1 MKLTKFGVSVA
12 LISAVAYF
20 AGYVGIVPIVL
31 LFIFALYTDIE
42 IVAKKNI
49 TQAMIIS
56 VFFSILTMVFGACS
70 SGYMDFIGL
79 FSGAYGVYNVLSK
92 LDFCS
97 WLKTICG
104 IAEFVIMIYAVI
116 AAFKGDVVKLPIVTK
131 MVEKHFGEE
140 SEAATTT
147 ETKSIAED
155 TDTDTEQ

>member
-42 IVAKKNI
+42 SVAKKNV

-116 AAFKGDVVKLPIVTK
+116 AAFKGEVVKLPIVTK

-140 SEAATTT
+140 PGTAAKAEA
-147 ETKSIAED
+147 KSITED
-155 TDTDTEQ
+155 TGTEQ

>member
-56 VFFSILTMVFGACS
+56 VFFSILAMVFGACS
-70 SGYMDFIGL
+70 NGYMDFIGL

-97 WLKTICG
+97 WLKTICS
-104 IAEFVIMIYAVI
+104 IAEFVIMIYAVV
-116 AAFKGDVVKLPIVTK
+116 AAFKGDVVKLPIVSK

-140 SEAATTT
+140 TETATAT
-147 ETKSIAED
+147 ETKSIAEN
-155 TDTDTEQ
+155 TDTEQ

>member
-42 IVAKKNI
+42 IVAKKNV
-49 TQAMIIS
+49 TQALIIS
-56 VFFSILTMVFGACS
+56 VCFSILSMVLGACS
-70 SGYMDFIGL
+70 SGYMSFVDL

-92 LDFCS
+92 LNFCS
-97 WLKTICG
+97 WLDGICD

-116 AAFKGDVVKLPIVTK
+116 AAFKGEVVKLPIVTK
-131 MVEKHFGEE
+131 MVDKHFGEA
-140 SEAATTT
+140 AATPVKNI
-147 ETKSIAED
+147 EAE
-155 TDTDTEQ
+155 

>member
-42 IVAKKNI
+42 AVAKKNV

-97 WLKTICG
+97 WLKTICSSKVTT
-104 IAEFVIMIYAVI
+104 ISFPCRSSSICSFTKEEAVRI
-116 AAFKGDVVKLPIVTK
+116 SVPTRWLEL
-131 MVEKHFGEE
+131 VE
-140 SEAATTT
+140 A
-147 ETKSIAED
+147 
-155 TDTDTEQ
+155 Q